1 MMTRLRMRKLVI
13 IILLMICQTSLEA
26 QLLSSTPN
34 FITESSS
41 NVEITVD
48 ATRGNKGL
56 LNYSNVSDVYVHIGV
71 ITTRSS
77 SPTDWKY
84 VRFTW
89 GSTTAAAAA
98 TSLGNNKWKFTIAG
112 NLRTYFGIT
121 DASETIRKVVIL
133 FRNGAGSSVQR
144 NTDGTDM
151 YLNVYGSGLQIRIQ
165 EPFSQPTFESTPEPI
180 TKNIGETISIS
191 ALSSATATLAIY
203 LNGSNVSTQSAVQQ
217 LSASTTITSS
227 GEQKIIVT
235 ASDGTTSV
243 KDSLRFFVSN
253 PPAVLPLPSGVKDGI
268 NYESGDTSVILVLYA
283 PGKNN
288 IYVLGDFNNWTQS
301 ASYLMNKT
309 VDGNRHWIRIIGL
322 KPTTEYAYQY
332 IIDGSIKV
340 ADYNAEKVLDSDNDP
355 YIPAATFPGLKAY
368 PTGKTTGI
376 VSILQTAKAGFNWQ
390 INFTKPDKKNLVVY
404 ELLLRDFL
412 QQANWKTLKDTITY
426 FKGLGV
432 NAIHLMPFTEFE
444 GNLSWGYNPSFFF
457 APDKYYGSEND
468 LRAFID
474 ECHKNGIAVI
484 MDMVLNHAFG
494 QSPMVRMYFD
504 QASGKPA
511 LNSPWFNVDAKHPYN
526 VGYDFNHEAQATQE
540 FVDRVIEHWL
550 TKYRID
556 GFRWDLS
563 KGFTQVNNPTNV
575 AAWGNYDASR
585 IAIWKRIYQKMQS
598 VAPGSYC
605 ILEHFADNSEEK
617 ELADAGMVL
626 WGNLNYNFNE
636 ATMGYVNNSDF
647 SGALHT
653 KRGWSNPHLMAYME
667 SHDEERLQYKN
678 TTFGNS
684 SGSYSIRTLSTGL
697 KRNEMAAAFWAM
709 MPGPKLMWQFGELG
723 YDVSITFCPSTNTVP
738 TPYPNMQCR
747 TDNKPIRWDY
757 RQDAGRKT
765 LTQVY
770 AALIKLK
777 LTPNYALTFT
787 GSNVLY
793 DLTSA
798 VKWMTVSSDSLI
810 VMVIGN
816 FDVSTRTVSVSFPKA
831 GTWYSYLTGTTRNAT
846 GSAEN
851 ISLLPGE
858 YYVYTN
864 RNITNSVIT
873 SIHDIRPDYSSK
885 SLIIYPNPVN
895 QFSKLVFELP
905 VTGNVEASIW
915 NIQGQRISEQRLGIK
930 PKGRHEVAIQSFP
943 NLHSI
948 SSGQYLLVLDVNGRK
963 MSKPF
968 IIR

>member
-1 MMTRLRMRKLVI
+1 MMTRLLMRKLWI
-13 IILLMICQTSLEA
+13 IILLMIYQKSLVA

-48 ATRGNKGL
+48 ASKGNKGL

-89 GSTTAAAAA
+89 GSTTGAAAA
-98 TSLGNNKWKFTIAG
+98 TSLGNNKWKFTITG

-121 DASETIRKVVIL
+121 DASESIRKVVIL

-151 YLNVYGSGLQIRIQ
+151 YLPVYGSGLQVRIQ
-165 EPFSQPTFESTPEPI
+165 EPLPQPTFEPSPEPI
-180 TKNIGETISIS
+180 LKNIGETITIS
-191 ALSSATATLAIY
+191 TISSVASTLTIS
-203 LNGSNVSTQSAVQQ
+203 LNGTIVATQTAVQQ
-217 LSASTTITSS
+217 LSATPSITTS

-235 ASDGTTSV
+235 ATDGNVSV

-253 PPAVLPLPSGVKDGI
+253 PPVVLPLPTGVKDGI
-268 NYESGDTSVILVLYA
+268 NYESGDTSAVLVLYA

-309 VDGNRHWIRIIGL
+309 ADGNRHWIRITGL

-332 IIDGSIKV
+332 LIDGSIKV
-340 ADYNAEKVLDSDNDP
+340 ADYNTEKVLDPDHDP
-355 YIPAATFPGLKAY
+355 YIPAASFPGLKAY

-376 VSILQTAKAGFNWQ
+376 VSVLQTAKPSYNWQ

-412 QQANWKTLKDTITY
+412 QQSNWKTLKDTISY
-426 FKGLGV
+426 FKGLGI

-511 LNSPWFNVDAKHPYN
+511 TNSPWFNPDARHPYN
-526 VGYDFNHEAQATQE
+526 VGYDFNHESIATQE
-540 FVDRVIEHWL
+540 LVDRVMEHWL

-563 KGFTQVNNPTNV
+563 KGFTQVNNPNNE

-598 VAPGSYC
+598 VSPGSYC

-617 ELADAGMVL
+617 ELSDVGMLL
-626 WGNLNYNFNE
+626 WGNLNNNFNE
-636 ATMGYVNNSDF
+636 ATMGYINNSDL

-653 KRGWSNPHLMAYME
+653 KRGWTNPHLMSYME

-678 TTFGNS
+678 ATFGNS
-684 SGSYSIRTLSTGL
+684 SGSYSTRTLATGL
-697 KRNEMAAAFWAM
+697 KRNEMAVAFWAM
-709 MPGPKLMWQFGELG
+709 MPGPKLLWQFGELG
-723 YDVSITFCPSTNTVP
+723 YDFSITFCPSTNSVP

-747 TDNKPIRWDY
+747 TDNKPIKWDY
-757 RQDAGRKT
+757 RQDAGRNALSK
-765 LTQVY
+765 VY

-777 LTPNYALTFT
+777 LTPNYASTFT
-787 GSNVLY
+787 GSNVTY
-793 DLTSA
+793 DLSSA
-798 VKWMTVSSDSLI
+798 VKWMTVTSDSLSVV
-810 VMVIGN
+810 VMGN
-816 FDVSTRTVSVSFPKA
+816 FDVTARTVSVSFPKA

-864 RNITNSVIT
+864 RNITNSVVT
-873 SIHDIRPDYSSK
+873 SIHDLRSDYSSR
-885 SLIIYPNPVN
+885 SLIIYPNPVHTI
-895 QFSKLVFELP
+895 SKLVFDLSESGRTE
-905 VTGNVEASIW
+905 VSIW
-915 NIQGQRISEQRLGIK
+915 TLQGQKLGSKNLGIQS
-930 PKGRHEVAIQSFP
+930 KGRHELPIQDIM
-943 NLHSI
+943 NIKSI
-948 SSGQYLLVLDVNGRK
+948 ASGQFLLLLDVNGKK
-963 MSKPF
+963 MSRTF
-968 IIR
+968 IK